1 MDFKINIS
9 GNKGGPK
16 KGKKYQQLVL
26 AIADLLRE
34 TDQENRQDIVSG
46 LERLVNSEEFEQVS
60 KKNTIQMEVD
70 IFDLLQLN
78 SACIDDVNAQT
89 LKLDAKIAAGG
100 EPNMQELERVFVT
113 LRTSSKIDNE
123 IRKLLAIIFKGGDAN
138 G

>member
-1 MDFKINIS
+1 MDFKINI
-9 GNKGGPK
+9 GREDGPEK
-16 KGKKYQQLVL
+16 NKKYQQLVL
-26 AIADLLRE
+26 AIAGLLRE

-46 LERLVNSEEFEQVS
+46 LERLINSEEFEQVS
-60 KKNTIQMEVD
+60 KDKTIQMEVD